1 MSATSG
7 LYLNGRQLSIGDVIA
22 FDYEDHQ
29 EETGIGTCTLMVEFE
44 KGCFVAKQIDFNYTE
59 SNPPETLYS
68 ILNEEKCRLV
78 MPAPCDHY
86 FRAYVHKNELHY
98 SDCEFCGA
106 KKTDLRNVLSKYGE
120 ATINRRLKSEN
131 EGHKK

>member
-29 EETGIGTCTLMVEFE
+29 EET
-44 KGCFVAKQIDFNYTE
+44 CFVAKQIDFNYTE

-106 KKTDLRNVLSKYGE
+106 KKTDLRNV
-120 ATINRRLKSEN
+120 EN